1 MFLVIVIIN
10 SYLWE
15 KMNMKISFPEAEKI
29 EWSNED
35 NFIFAFSRLDYFTT
49 ELQKKYNSNDIN
61 DLLGYVLRIIKKML
75 DTWESIF
82 LIYSHNRDYVSACT
96 LCRNIIDNL
105 VIIYHIYMD
114 SNEDERLFKHYLYV
128 LDGILCRHK
137 NYPDYKQLVNNGQ
150 IPQNKFT
157 ALIAQ
162 VKDTKESDMAT
173 KEFIFQQLKIS
184 PLYQENQIIN
194 KIIETGNWRYK
205 SLTIS
210 HKKEEKNQYSWSALY
225 KKLNLNPS
233 FSVYASYLSV
243 FVHGLSISNI
253 DCDSLFEPILDLSA
267 INLNLT
273 YAAVQE
279 IYQEDIKQ
287 YNIDF
292 AQSETMKSFVY
303 FLNSATL

>member
-1 MFLVIVIIN
+1 
-10 SYLWE
+10 
-15 KMNMKISFPEAEKI
+15 MNMKISFPEVEKI

-49 ELQKKYNSNDIN
+49 ELQKKYNSNNIN
-61 DLLGYVLRIIKKML
+61 DLLSYVLRIIKKML

-114 SNEDERLFKHYLYV
+114 SNEDEKLFKHYLYI

-137 NYPDYKQLVNNGQ
+137 DYPDYKQLVNNGR
-150 IPQNKFT
+150 ISENEFA

-162 VKDTKESDMAT
+162 VKETDKSDMLA
-173 KEFIFQQLKIS
+173 KEFIIQKLKIN
-184 PLYQENQIIN
+184 PLYQDNQVISDIIN
-194 KIIETGNWRYK
+194 NGNWRYK
-205 SLTIS
+205 SLNIS
-210 HKKEEKNQYSWSALY
+210 YKKGKKNQYSWNALY
-225 KKLNLNPS
+225 KKLNSNSS
-233 FSVYASYLSV
+233 FSAYASYLSV

-253 DCDSLFEPILDLSA
+253 DCDSLFESILGLST

-273 YAAVQE
+273 YSAIKEV
-279 IYQEDIKQ
+279 YKEDIEL

-292 AQSETMKSFVY
+292 KQSETMKSFIY
-303 FLNSATL
+303 STNSEYL

>member
-1 MFLVIVIIN
+1 
-10 SYLWE
+10 
-15 KMNMKISFPEAEKI
+15 MKISFPEVEKI

-49 ELQKKYNSNDIN
+49 ELQKKYNSNNIN
-61 DLLGYVLRIIKKML
+61 DLLSYVLRIIKKML

-114 SNEDERLFKHYLYV
+114 SNEDEKLFKHYLYI

-137 NYPDYKQLVNNGQ
+137 DYPDYKQLVNNGR
-150 IPQNKFT
+150 ISENEFA

-162 VKDTKESDMAT
+162 VKETDKSDMLA
-173 KEFIFQQLKIS
+173 KEFIIQKLKIN
-184 PLYQENQIIN
+184 PLYQDNQVISDIIN
-194 KIIETGNWRYK
+194 NGNWKYK
-205 SLTIS
+205 SLNIS
-210 HKKEEKNQYSWSALY
+210 YKKGKKNQYSWNVLY
-225 KKLNLNPS
+225 KKLNSNSS
-233 FSVYASYLSV
+233 FSAYASYLSV

-253 DCDSLFEPILDLSA
+253 DCDSLFESILGLST

-273 YAAVQE
+273 YSAIKE
-279 IYQEDIKQ
+279 IYKEDIEL

-292 AQSETMKSFVY
+292 KQSETMKSFIY
-303 FLNSATL
+303 STNSEYL